1 MRINLKIMEITET
14 GIEGLL
20 VVDPK
25 VFGDARGY
33 FMEVFSERDFRA
45 ATGLDVHFVQ
55 DNESMSSKGV
65 LRGLHFQKAPHAQSK
80 LVRVVRGS
88 VQDVAVDMRAGSPT
102 FGKYFSVLLSAEN
115 KRMFY
120 IPEGFAHGFL
130 TLEDGTVFQYKCGSF
145 YEPSSEGSVRWND
158 PEIGIEWMMRGCD
171 YILSEKDRKAPLLSE
186 QPYRF

>member
-1 MRINLKIMEITET
+1 MNIIKTDID
-14 GIEGLL
+14 GLL
-20 VVDPK
+20 VIEPK

-55 DNESMSSKGV
+55 DNESMSARGV
-65 LRGLHFQKAPHAQSK
+65 LRGMHFQKVPHAQSK
-80 LVRVVRGS
+80 LVRVARGA
-88 VQDVAVDMRAGSPT
+88 VQDVAVDLRAGSRT
-102 FGKYFSVLLSAEN
+102 FGKYVSVVLSGDN

-130 TLEDGTVFQYKCGSF
+130 TLEDNTVFQYKCGAF
-145 YEPSSEGSVRWND
+145 YEPSSEGSVRWDD
-158 PEIGIEWMMRGCD
+158 PQIGVDWMSVGGCEW
-171 YILSEKDRKAPLLSE
+171 IISEKDRMAPLLSE

>member
-1 MRINLKIMEITET
+1 MRINLKRMKILKTD
-14 GIEGLL
+14 IEGLFVL
-20 VVDPK
+20 EPK
-25 VFGDARGY
+25 VFGDSRGY

-55 DNESMSSKGV
+55 DNESMSARGV
-65 LRGLHFQKAPHAQSK
+65 LRGLHFQKAPYAQSK
-80 LVRVVRGS
+80 LVRVVRGA

-102 FGKYFSVLLSAEN
+102 FGRYVSVVLSGEN

-130 TLEDGTVFQYKCGSF
+130 TLEDNTVFQYKCGAF
-145 YEPSSEGSVRWND
+145 YEPSSEGAVRWND
-158 PEIGIEWMMRGCD
+158 PDLKVEWMDPGCAW
-171 YILSEKDRKAPLLSE
+171 ILSDKDRRSPFLSE

>member
-1 MRINLKIMEITET
+1 MNVIKTE
-14 GIEGLL
+14 IEGLL
-20 VVDPK
+20 IVEPK

-65 LRGLHFQKAPHAQSK
+65 LRGMHFQKAPYAQSK
-80 LVRVVRGS
+80 LVRVVCGA
-88 VQDVAVDMRAGSPT
+88 VQDVAVDLRAGSPT
-102 FGKYFSVLLSAEN
+102 FGKYFSVVLSGEN

-130 TLEDGTVFQYKCGSF
+130 TIEDNTVFQYKCGAF

-158 PEIGIEWMMRGCD
+158 PDLGIEWMQLGCEW
-171 YILSEKDRKAPLLSE
+171 ILSAKDKVAPLLSE
-186 QPYRF
+186 QPYCF

>member
-1 MRINLKIMEITET
+1 MNIVKTD
-14 GIEGLL
+14 IEGVLI
-20 VVDPK
+20 VEPK
-25 VFGDARGY
+25 VFGDSRGY

-65 LRGLHFQKAPHAQSK
+65 LRGLHFQKSPYAQSK

-88 VQDVAVDMRAGSPT
+88 VYDVAVDLRAGSPT
-102 FGKYFSVLLSAEN
+102 FGKYVSVVLSGEN

-130 TLEDGTVFQYKCGSF
+130 TLEDNTVFQYKCGAL

-158 PEIGIEWMMRGCD
+158 PRIGVEWPVLDGERL
-171 YILSEKDRKAPLLSE
+171 LSEKDRKAPLLSE

>member
-1 MRINLKIMEITET
+1 MNIVKTD
-14 GIEGLL
+14 IEGVLI
-20 VVDPK
+20 VEPK
-25 VFGDARGY
+25 VFGDSRGY
-33 FMEVFSERDFRA
+33 FMEVFSERNFRA

-65 LRGLHFQKAPHAQSK
+65 LRGLHFQKSPYAQSK

-88 VQDVAVDMRAGSPT
+88 VYDVAVDLRAGSPT
-102 FGKYFSVLLSAEN
+102 FGKYVSVVLSGEN

-130 TLEDGTVFQYKCGSF
+130 TLEDNTVFQYKCGAF

-158 PEIGIEWMMRGCD
+158 PRIGVEWPMADGERL
-171 YILSEKDRKAPLLSE
+171 LSEKDRKAPLLSE

>member
-1 MRINLKIMEITET
+1 MNIVKTD
-14 GIEGLL
+14 IEGVLI
-20 VVDPK
+20 VEPK
-25 VFGDARGY
+25 VFGDSRGY

-65 LRGLHFQKAPHAQSK
+65 LRGLHFQKSPCAQSK

-88 VQDVAVDMRAGSPT
+88 VYDVAVDLRAGSPT
-102 FGKYFSVLLSAEN
+102 FGKYVSVVLSGEN

-130 TLEDGTVFQYKCGSF
+130 TLEDNTVFQYKCGAF

-158 PEIGIEWMMRGCD
+158 PRIGVEWPMVDGERL
-171 YILSEKDRKAPLLSE
+171 LSEKDRKAPLLSE

>member
-1 MRINLKIMEITET
+1 MNIVKTD
-14 GIEGLL
+14 IEGVLI
-20 VVDPK
+20 VEPK
-25 VFGDARGY
+25 VFGDSRGY

-65 LRGLHFQKAPHAQSK
+65 LRGLHFQKSPYAQSK

-88 VQDVAVDMRAGSPT
+88 VYDVAVDLRAGSPT
-102 FGKYFSVLLSAEN
+102 FGKYVSVVLSGEN

-130 TLEDGTVFQYKCGSF
+130 TLEDNTVFQYKCGAF

-158 PEIGIEWMMRGCD
+158 PRIGVEWPVLDGERL
-171 YILSEKDRKAPLLSE
+171 LSEKDRKAPLLSE

>member
-1 MRINLKIMEITET
+1 MNIVKTD
-14 GIEGLL
+14 IEGVLI
-20 VVDPK
+20 VEPK
-25 VFGDARGY
+25 VFGDSRGY

-65 LRGLHFQKAPHAQSK
+65 LRGLHFQKSPYAQSK

-88 VQDVAVDMRAGSPT
+88 VYDVAVDLRAGSPT
-102 FGKYFSVLLSAEN
+102 FGKYVSVVLSGEN

-120 IPEGFAHGFL
+120 IPGGFAHGFL
-130 TLEDGTVFQYKCGSF
+130 TLEDNTVFQYKCGAF

-158 PEIGIEWMMRGCD
+158 PRIGVEWPVLDGERL
-171 YILSEKDRKAPLLSE
+171 LSEKDRKAPLLSE

>member
-1 MRINLKIMEITET
+1 MNIVKTD
-14 GIEGLL
+14 IEDVLI
-20 VVDPK
+20 VEPK
-25 VFGDARGY
+25 VFGDSRGY

-65 LRGLHFQKAPHAQSK
+65 LRGLHFQKSPYAQSK

-88 VQDVAVDMRAGSPT
+88 VYDVAVDLRAGSPT
-102 FGKYFSVLLSAEN
+102 FGKYVSVVLSGEN

-130 TLEDGTVFQYKCGSF
+130 TLEDNTVFQYKCGAF

-158 PEIGIEWMMRGCD
+158 PRIGVEWPMVDGERL
-171 YILSEKDRKAPLLSE
+171 LSEKDRKAPLLSE

>member
-1 MRINLKIMEITET
+1 MNIVKTD
-14 GIEGLL
+14 IEGVLI
-20 VVDPK
+20 VEPK
-25 VFGDARGY
+25 VFGDSRGY
-33 FMEVFSERDFRA
+33 FMEVFSERNFRA

-65 LRGLHFQKAPHAQSK
+65 LRGLHFQKSPYAQSK

-88 VQDVAVDMRAGSPT
+88 VYDVAVDLRAGSPT
-102 FGKYFSVLLSAEN
+102 FGKYVSVVLSGEN

-130 TLEDGTVFQYKCGSF
+130 TLEDNTVFQYKCGAF

-158 PEIGIEWMMRGCD
+158 PRIGVEWPMVDGERL
-171 YILSEKDRKAPLLSE
+171 LSEKDRKAPLLSE

>member
-1 MRINLKIMEITET
+1 MNIVKTD
-14 GIEGLL
+14 IEGVLI
-20 VVDPK
+20 VEPK
-25 VFGDARGY
+25 VFGDSRGY

-65 LRGLHFQKAPHAQSK
+65 LRGLHFQKSPYAQSK

-88 VQDVAVDMRAGSPT
+88 VYDVAVDLRAGSPT
-102 FGKYFSVLLSAEN
+102 FGKYVSVVLSGEN

-130 TLEDGTVFQYKCGSF
+130 TLEDNTVFQYKCGAF

-158 PEIGIEWMMRGCD
+158 PRIGVEWPMADGERL
-171 YILSEKDRKAPLLSE
+171 LSEKDRKAPLLSE